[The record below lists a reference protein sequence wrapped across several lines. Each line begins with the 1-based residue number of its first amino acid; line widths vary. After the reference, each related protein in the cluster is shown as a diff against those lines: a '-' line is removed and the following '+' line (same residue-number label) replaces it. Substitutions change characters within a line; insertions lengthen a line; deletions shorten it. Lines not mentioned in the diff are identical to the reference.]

1 MTRPD
6 PAIARHK
13 DRSSHFVSQRVLA
26 ELGRRILAG
35 QYPQHSA
42 LPTELQLCA
51 EFGVSRTAMREA
63 TKMLAAKGLVMSR
76 KRAGTLVQDS
86 SLWNRLDPD
95 VLSWMSSTEPDPE
108 FVRGLI
114 EARLAIE
121 PAAAQLAA
129 KRASASD
136 LARIEA
142 GYLAMRAADL
152 SDLAACADA
161 DVAFHVSILNAS
173 HNPVFAGLASLIGKA
188 LENSFRLTTSVS
200 RNYAETLDAHGDVL
214 EAIRL
219 RKPDQAKARMRALIN
234 IASTD
239 LVNATAKY
247 RR

>member
-1 MTRPD
+1 MTRAD
-6 PAIARHK
+6 PAIAQHR
-13 DRSSHFVSQRVLA
+13 DRSSRFVSQRVLA

-35 QYPQHSA
+35 QYAQHAA

-63 TKMLAAKGLVMSR
+63 TKMLAAKGLVVSR
-76 KRAGTLVQDS
+76 KRAGTLVQDA

-95 VLSWMSSTEPDPE
+95 VLSWMRATEPDPE

-121 PAAAQLAA
+121 PAAAELAA
-129 KRASASD
+129 RRASASD

-152 SDLAACADA
+152 SDLAACAAA

-173 HNPVFAGLASLIGKA
+173 HNPVFAGLASLIGQA
-188 LENSFRLTTSVS
+188 LDNSFRLTTSVS
-200 RNYAETLDAHGDVL
+200 QNYAATLDAHGEVL

-219 RKPDQAKARMRALIN
+219 RKPELARASMLALIDM
-234 IASTD
+234 ASAD
-239 LVNATAKY
+239 LVNATAQK
-247 RR
+247 RP

>member
-6 PAIARHK
+6 AAIAGLR
-13 DRSSHFVSQRVLA
+13 DRSSRFVSQRVLS

-35 QYPQHSA
+35 HYAQGSA

-63 TKMLAAKGLVMSR
+63 TKMLAAKGLVVSR
-76 KRAGTLVQDS
+76 KRAGTLVQDA

-95 VLSWMSSTEPDPE
+95 VLSWMAAADPDPE

-121 PAAAQLAA
+121 PAAAELAA
-129 KRASASD
+129 QRASASD

-142 GYLAMRAADL
+142 GYLAMRAADPA
-152 SDLAACADA
+152 DLVAFAEA
-161 DVAFHVSILNAS
+161 DVAFHVAILAAS
-173 HNPVFAGLASLIGKA
+173 RNPLFAWLAGLIGQA

-200 RNYAETLDAHGDVL
+200 QNYALTLDVHGDVL

-219 RKPDQAKARMRALIN
+219 RKPELARSRMRALIDV
-234 IASTD
+234 ASAD
-239 LVNATAKY
+239 LVNVTAPK
-247 RR
+247 RP